1 MRFTNIS
8 LALLAVAMWAFVSE
22 SDYQAAKASEKAYC
36 ERLADGAHSDYLQIR
51 SACDGDG

>member
-8 LALLAVAMWAFVSE
+8 LALLAVAMGAFVSE

-51 SACDGDG
+51 SACDGHG